1 MNRGSAGLTLILA
14 LLYTTLSPAN
24 WLPARVHQQR
34 VQGRGAVMKGNLKD
48 FSPTQLLS
56 LVSLARKTG
65 RLSIERKGI
74 DANLVFRDGKLV
86 YASINGTDG
95 TLASVLGRSGR
106 ISEAQAAKLAGYSRR
121 ATDKQLGLMLIQ
133 KGYVSQGDIINSIK
147 RHAVTA
153 INEFASWDDGRFEF
167 YQDEQP
173 NPGLIT
179 VPLDLENVI
188 VQIARRQKRDE
199 QLMDEIPSLDVALK
213 FVQRPNVK
221 LSDLQLSRDEWRVL
235 NFIKPGNT
243 VAMIARRLEMEPME
257 IRRVVGSLRE
267 AGLIELAHAQRR
279 EQLSTEEKRRR
290 RTLVRR
296 LIEHIQNLGSD

>member
-1 MNRGSAGLTLILA
+1 
-14 LLYTTLSPAN
+14 
-24 WLPARVHQQR
+24 
-34 VQGRGAVMKGNLKD
+34 MKGNLRD

-65 RLSIERKGI
+65 RLRVERKGT
-74 DANLVFRDGKLV
+74 DANLMFRDGKLV
-86 YASINGTDG
+86 YASIDGADG

-106 ISEAQAAKLAGYSRR
+106 ISDAQAAKLAGYARR

-153 INEFASWDDGRFEF
+153 INEFAGWNDGRFEF

-173 NPGLIT
+173 DPGLIT

-199 QLMDEIPSLDVALK
+199 QLMEEIPSLDVSLK

-243 VAMIARRLEMEPME
+243 LAMISRRLEMDPME

-279 EQLSTEEKRRR
+279 EQLTTEEKHRR